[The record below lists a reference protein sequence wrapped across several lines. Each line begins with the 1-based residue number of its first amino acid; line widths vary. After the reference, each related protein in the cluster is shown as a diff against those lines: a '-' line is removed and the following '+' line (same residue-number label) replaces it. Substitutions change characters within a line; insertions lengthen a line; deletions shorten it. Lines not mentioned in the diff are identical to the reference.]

1 MGFLV
6 NGRVVGRVV
15 PFRRLRQGCPLS
27 PYLSILYAKALSG
40 LFSISEKG
48 GRVLGARCC
57 RGSPLVSHLFFA
69 DDSILFCR
77 ASVESCEEIKRI
89 FEVYGKGSSQVV
101 NLQKSSLTFSPNVV
115 QEVRREVQ
123 PLLELKD
130 IQTHD
135 KYLGLPSLVGRNKRR
150 MCMVLWGIWFNR
162 NAGVHSGVV
171 RSAEVLLSWISG
183 LLVEFKDT
191 HRALAASKGAP
202 TTAATVWSCPPPGML
217 KLNTDVAVKPG
228 NDCVGVGAVIRD
240 SSRLVVAA
248 VSKTLL
254 GCFSAE
260 TSEMLALREGLLL
273 ARNLGLNVQL
283 IEVDACNVV
292 SSVLG
297 SDSCCGENGLI
308 VLDIKALLKV
318 VRFVKCQAI
327 SRKSNGVAHNLASLA
342 LSSLKERYWHNVC
355 LSCIFPCL

>member
-1 MGFLV
+1 MKDKMRESSSNSSSDRKRWGL
-6 NGRVVGRVV
+6 
-15 PFRRLRQGCPLS
+15 LWSLS
-27 PYLSILYAKALSG
+27 LPPKIKVFIWKVCHKAIPSL
-40 LFSISEKG
+40 
-48 GRVLGARCC
+48 C
-57 RGSPLVSHLFFA
+57 
-69 DDSILFCR
+69 
-77 ASVESCEEIKRI
+77 
-89 FEVYGKGSSQVV
+89 
-101 NLQKSSLTFSPNVV
+101 NL
-115 QEVRREVQ
+115 VRRKVVVEVGCRFCGGEAESDAHALWWC
-123 PLLELKD
+123 PKAVEVWVLTALWERIELFRGIPRYD
-130 IQTHD
+130 V
-135 KYLGLPSLVGRNKRR
+135 LRGW

-191 HRALAASKGAP
+191 HRALAASKGGP

-240 SSRLVVAA
+240 SSGLVVAA

-260 TSEMLALREGLLL
+260 TGEMLALREGLLL

-342 LSSLKERYWHNVC
+342 LSFLKERYWHNVC